1 MKRFCSMSV
10 AVLSAAVVS
19 ACGGGSGSE
28 AGSTTSYAVGV
39 AWENLYL
46 GGYSWA
52 LQGTT
57 TWQPT
62 GAAPTYYNTTA
73 SLRLKAMPDAEF
85 TGNGIRGHVL
95 NSLLTIAVPGYTPT
109 TSTNDLYL
117 DANLAYMGSV
127 NEETG
132 YCEIVSPVASPIPAS
147 AYIGS
152 SGVLGE
158 FTMYENCNAGAAA
171 LATGTTRWSVEQQA
185 GQGYFCLSTN
195 TFYADGSDSEKDCT
209 AIDPWGAIGTAAYV
223 TQTSTSSAGLWSM
236 SLTTP

>member
-1 MKRFCSMSV
+1 MKRFCSLSV
-10 AVLSAAVVS
+10 AVLATAVLS
-19 ACGGGSGSE
+19 ACGGGSGSV
-28 AGSTTSYAVGV
+28 AGSTTSYAVGA

-57 TWQPT
+57 TWQPS
-62 GAAPTYYNTTA
+62 GAAPTYYDTTA
-73 SLRLKAMPDAEF
+73 SLRLKTMPDAEF
-85 TGNGIRGHVL
+85 KGNGIRGHVL
-95 NSLLTIAVPGYTPT
+95 NSLLTIAIPGYTPT

-132 YCEIVSPVASPIPAS
+132 YCEIVSPAAHPVPAS

-152 SGVLGE
+152 SGVLE
-158 FTMYENCNAGAAA
+158 QFTMYENCNAGAAV
-171 LATGTTRWSVEQQA
+171 LATGNMHWSVEQQA
-185 GQGYFCLSTN
+185 GQVFFCLNTN
-195 TFYADGSDSEKDCT
+195 TFYADSSDSEKDCT
-209 AIDPWGAIGTAAYV
+209 AIDPWGTIGSTANV